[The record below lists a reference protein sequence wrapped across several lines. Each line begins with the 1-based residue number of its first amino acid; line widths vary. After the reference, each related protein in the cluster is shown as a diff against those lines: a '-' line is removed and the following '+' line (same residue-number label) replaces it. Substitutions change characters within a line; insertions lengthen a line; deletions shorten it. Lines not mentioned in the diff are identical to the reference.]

1 MTAMAAEPTSPSR
14 PQQSTTYFPEHDEL
28 EELLAFAKVLNGIDA
43 SSGSLGQAMLVG
55 PDNEQRP
62 IPAELFRVLEQV
74 ANALALGDGVTVM
87 PYASRL
93 TTQQAADFLGI
104 SRPTLVRL
112 LESGRIPF
120 ERVGRHRRVLLR
132 DLDEYQERSRAERRA
147 ALAEL
152 ARETAVRSR
161 GGSGVPTLKRKSELR
176 DGPV

>member
-1 MTAMAAEPTSPSR
+1 MTVMAAEATSPSR
-14 PQQSTTYFPEHDEL
+14 PQQSTTYFPERDEL
-28 EELLAFAKVLNGIDA
+28 EELLAFAKVLNGLDA
-43 SSGSLGQAMLVG
+43 SQGRPGQAMLVG
-55 PDNEQRP
+55 PRTEQRP
-62 IPAELFRVLEQV
+62 IPAELFRVLGQV

-120 ERVGRHRRVLLR
+120 ETVGRHRRVRLR
-132 DLDEYQERSRAERRA
+132 DLDAYEERSRADRRN

-152 ARETAVRSR
+152 ARETASRSHAK
-161 GGSGVPTLKRKSELR
+161 SGAPLKRTSEIEE
-176 DGPV
+176 